1 MSLRFK
7 IYGLLALLALAG
19 GTTYLYKTKPGWFKT
34 VAQASASTPDKD
46 AKKEKEATPV
56 ELAIAKRSEISSFL
70 SSTANLRALR
80 DVAVSTQA
88 DGVVQKVL
96 AEEGDFVKDGQVLC
110 TLDDTLL
117 KIHLELAKEKI
128 AQAKLQMEKA
138 AIRQEKAT
146 AQIGHTQAELA
157 RNQKA
162 LSEGLVSD
170 KEVASYKYKLEELI
184 HDQKV
189 AVSEA
194 KEFQHRV
201 SELEA
206 EIEQSKLEILHTE
219 IRAPFAGQVTQR
231 SVNIGQRVRTMD
243 ALFNVGAFTP
253 LYAEVHL
260 SERDTRSVR
269 PGQPATVRLGSE
281 DTVSVKGR
289 VERISPVVD
298 QASGTVKV
306 TVALEPQQG
315 FRPGAFVRVEIRTDT
330 KSDAILI
337 PKRAIIEEDGLN
349 YVFVANRETAQR
361 TKVQLGYQ
369 SEGMVEIRT
378 GINPGQSVVVAGQG
392 ALKEGAKIKVLST
405 QNDGSGKPVAAAHPI
420 ADQRG

>member
-7 IYGLLALLALAG
+7 IYGFLVLLALAG
-19 GTTYLYKTKPGWFKT
+19 GTTYLYKTKPEWFKT
-34 VAQASASTPDKD
+34 VAQASASTPGKD

-56 ELAIAKRSEISSFL
+56 ELAVAKRSEISSFL

-138 AIRQEKAT
+138 VIRQEKAT
-146 AQIGHTQAELA
+146 AQIGHTQAELQ

-170 KEVASYKYKLEELI
+170 KEVATYKYKLEELI

-206 EIEQSKLEILHTE
+206 EIDQSKLEILHTE

-231 SVNIGQRVRTMD
+231 SVNIGQRVRSMD

-349 YVFVANRETAQR
+349 YVFVATRDTAQR

-378 GINPGQSVVVAGQG
+378 GVSPGQSVVVAGQG
-392 ALKEGAKIKVLST
+392 ALKEGAKIKVLAT
-405 QNDGSGKPVAAAHPI
+405 QNDGSGKPVAAAR
-420 ADQRG
+420 ASANQRG

>member
-19 GTTYLYKTKPGWFKT
+19 GITYLYKTKPGWFKT
-34 VAQASASTPDKD
+34 VAQANASTTDKD
-46 AKKEKEATPV
+46 PKKEKEATPV
-56 ELAIAKRSEISSFL
+56 ELAVAKRSEISSFL

-88 DGVVQKVL
+88 DGVVQEVL

-117 KIHLELAKEKI
+117 KIHLELAKEKL
-128 AQAKLQMEKA
+128 AQAKLQSEKA
-138 AIRQEKAT
+138 IVRQEKAT

-162 LSEGLVSD
+162 LSAGLVSD
-170 KEVASYKYKLEELI
+170 KEVATYKYKLEELI

-189 AVSEA
+189 AVSES
-194 KEFQHRV
+194 KEAQHHISRAR
-201 SELEA
+201 A
-206 EIEQSKLEILHTE
+206 EIEQSKLEIQHTE

-231 SVNIGQRVRTMD
+231 SVNIGQRVRSMD

-306 TVALEPQQG
+306 TGRARTPARLPPRCL
-315 FRPGAFVRVEIRTDT
+315 RPCGNSHRHEIRRNPD
-330 KSDAILI
+330 S
-337 PKRAIIEEDGLN
+337 
-349 YVFVANRETAQR
+349 ETR
-361 TKVQLGYQ
+361 HHRRRRPQLRLRCQPRHG
-369 SEGMVEIRT
+369 
-378 GINPGQSVVVAGQG
+378 P
-392 ALKEGAKIKVLST
+392 
-405 QNDGSGKPVAAAHPI
+405 
-420 ADQRG
+420 ADQGPAWLSK